1 MRLHEILNGIPV
13 MNITGDIDIDI
24 KGIAYSS
31 QKTET
36 DFLFAALKGIETDGN
51 LYIQEALEKGTA
63 AVLSEQP
70 APPGFHKTWIQ
81 VDDAR
86 EKTALIATNFYN
98 NPSQKIKVIGITG
111 TKGKTTT
118 SYLLESILNSAGKR
132 PGVIGTVSYRFGEKE
147 KPAARTTPEAPDIQK
162 MMRDML
168 DAGFTHCIIEVS
180 SHALDLKRVTGIFFS
195 VAVFTNLSGDHLD
208 YHRTM
213 DEYFKAK
220 KKLFQLKSERRIAVV
235 NADDDWGQKL
245 ISELPLGI
253 ISYGTGPSALVRA
266 EDFKFSSSGTKIT
279 IRYPAGNLLINS
291 SLVGRPNLYNI
302 LAAVSAALSLN
313 IPIRA
318 IQTGISELKGV
329 PGRFEK
335 IKNDRGLNIF
345 VDYAHSDD
353 ALRKLLETAQE
364 LSSKKV
370 IVVFGAGGDRDKSKR
385 PRMGEAAGM
394 LADWSIIT
402 SDNPRS
408 EDPLKIISEIEFG
421 FQKCGASAYEIEPD
435 RERAIFKALSMGE
448 PGDYIIIAGKGHEN
462 CQVFKDK
469 TLPFKDAEVVNRWLA
484 QREKS

>member
-31 QKTET
+31 KNTEN
-36 DFLFAALKGIETDGN
+36 DFLFTALKGIKTNGN

-70 APPGFHKTWIQ
+70 VPAGFNKTWIQ

-86 EKTALIATNFYN
+86 EKAALIATNFYN

-132 PGVIGTVSYRFGEKE
+132 AGVIGTVSYRFGEKE

-180 SHALDLKRVTGIFFS
+180 SHALDLKRVTGISFS
-195 VAVFTNLSGDHLD
+195 VAIFTNLSGDHLD

-266 EDFKFSSSGTKIT
+266 ENFEFSSTGTKIT
-279 IRYPAGNLLINS
+279 IKYPAGTLLITS
-291 SLVGRPNLYNI
+291 ALIGRPNLYNI

-313 IPIRA
+313 IPTRA
-318 IQTGISELKGV
+318 IQTGISELKCV

-335 IKNDRGLNIF
+335 IKNDCGLNIF

-353 ALRKLLETAQE
+353 ALRKLLETARE

-421 FQKCGASAYEIEPD
+421 FQKCGSSAYEIEPD

-448 PGDYIIIAGKGHEN
+448 PGDYILIAGKGHEN
-462 CQVFKDK
+462 LQVIKDK
-469 TLPFKDAEVVNRWLA
+469 ILPFKDAEVVNRWLA